1 MRGDFEAYLT
11 TSLEDILEVEDEADM
26 DVVVVM
32 PKAELEAKNKELGE
46 ILRGNPRTIG
56 CAMINP
62 HKGAAAVSELKAA
75 ITEWG
80 LKGMKLM
87 GAIHEFN
94 VDDEITLPLMRTARE
109 LGIIV
114 SIHSGPDNC
123 QPARIANIARQF
135 PEVPIVMDHMGFPDN
150 VYDAIE
156 AAEQNSNI
164 YLGTTILRFH
174 RRWADNP
181 DEAIPIEVKEAVER
195 LGPER
200 VVFGS
205 NFPEYRP
212 IQVVRAI
219 QRLELGDEA
228 ERLIL
233 GGNLA
238 RIYQLEK

>member
-1 MRGDFEAYLT
+1 MRGDFEAYLNI
-11 TSLEDILEVEDEADM
+11 SLDEILAMEDEAGI

-32 PKAELEAKNKELGE
+32 PKTEIEPKNKELGE
-46 ILRGNPRTIG
+46 LLRGNPRTIG
-56 CAMINP
+56 CALINP
-62 HKGAAAVSELKAA
+62 HKGASAVAELKAA
-75 ITEWG
+75 VTEWG
-80 LKGMKLM
+80 LKGLKLM
-87 GAIHEFN
+87 AVIHEYN
-94 VDDEITLPLMRTARE
+94 VDDKIVLPLMQSAQE

-123 QPARIANIARQF
+123 HPVRIGNIASQF

-156 AAEQNSNI
+156 VAEKNSNI

-174 RRWADNP
+174 RRWADKP

-205 NFPEYRP
+205 NLPEYRP
-212 IQVVRAI
+212 LQVMRAI
-219 QRLELGDEA
+219 QRLELGEEA
-228 ERLIL
+228 ERLIF
-233 GGNLA
+233 GENLA
-238 RIYQLEK
+238 RIYQLS